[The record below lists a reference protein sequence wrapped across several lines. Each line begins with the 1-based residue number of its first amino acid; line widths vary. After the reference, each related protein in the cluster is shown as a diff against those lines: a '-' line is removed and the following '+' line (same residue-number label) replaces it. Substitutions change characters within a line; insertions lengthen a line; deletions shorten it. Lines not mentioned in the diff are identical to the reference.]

1 MSSQRTE
8 ENRQEEYDRRVGAGM
23 TRQVNAE
30 ELLSELKRLLES
42 SGRPPFA
49 PQPPSPS
56 ASIVSASPL
65 GSAEPQKSTRFNK
78 AHEDTDTLSADGSL
92 ERRPADPRDTYGQH
106 QDLTGEVTHLRSRRW
121 RLAALGLALGFVALV
136 RAGLALKAAAPGSKS
151 PVSVVPMQAQSN
163 VQPPSAE
170 SVVASSDVGGPLM
183 KDSAPPDHTQ
193 VGSTEA
199 GSNAAES
206 TPETSAAI
214 DAQRP
219 AEGPNAMAVATTAD
233 MPALA
238 SAATASALTAFQAA
252 GLEPVPSG
260 PVRPDGTPIARISTN
275 SADSTSPAEA
285 PKPHAEA
292 VATSGIKLGSAKA
305 LAKKIDLSATPN
317 ASKKSER
324 KIVAKSGKAT
334 AGAMA
339 EAPKQP
345 LSPEQPETTVKLPTA
360 QEAATDPVAAAP
372 TAPTT
377 PITFAAQSVGQLT
390 HAFAYLTHLPV
401 ALIQHT
407 TDPNTEA
414 K

>member
-8 ENRQEEYDRRVGAGM
+8 ENRQEEYKRRLGAGA
-23 TRQVNAE
+23 TRQANAE
-30 ELLSELKRLLES
+30 ELLCELKRLLES
-42 SGRPPFA
+42 SGHPPFA
-49 PQPPSPS
+49 PQPSSPS
-56 ASIVSASPL
+56 ASIVAASPSTA
-65 GSAEPQKSTRFNK
+65 GEPQQSKDFDKT
-78 AHEDTDTLSADGSL
+78 HDSADDLTTDGSPK
-92 ERRPADPRDTYGQH
+92 RRPADLRDTCGQH
-106 QDLTGEVTHLRSRRW
+106 QDLTKEVTHLRSRRW
-121 RLAALGLALGFVALV
+121 KLAASGLALGFGALAG
-136 RAGLALKAAAPGSKS
+136 AGLALKPAALGSKS
-151 PVSVVPMQAQSN
+151 SLSVVPMQAQSD
-163 VQPPSAE
+163 VQPPSAG
-170 SVVASSDVGGPLM
+170 SVVASSGAGGSLV
-183 KDSAPPDHTQ
+183 KDSALPDHTQ
-193 VGSTEA
+193 VGNTEA

-260 PVRPDGTPIARISTN
+260 LGRPDGTPIAKISTT
-275 SADSTSPAEA
+275 SADSTSPSETPRLHTEA
-285 PKPHAEA
+285 
-292 VATSGIKLGSAKA
+292 ATTAGIKAESAKPP
-305 LAKKIDLSATPN
+305 AKKIELSATPN
-317 ASKKSER
+317 TGKKSVR
-324 KIVAKSGKAT
+324 NIVAKSGKAT

-345 LSPEQPETTVKLPTA
+345 PSPVQPEKAVKSPAA
-360 QEAATDPVAAAP
+360 QAPTDPVAAAP

-390 HAFAYLTHLPV
+390 HAFVYVTRLPV
-401 ALIQHT
+401 ALIQHAS
-407 TDPNTEA
+407 DPNAET

>member
-8 ENRQEEYDRRVGAGM
+8 ENRQEEYDRRFGAGT
-23 TRQVNAE
+23 TRQANAE

-49 PQPPSPS
+49 PQPSSPS
-56 ASIVSASPL
+56 ASIVSASP
-65 GSAEPQKSTRFNK
+65 SAAAEPQRSTDFDN
-78 AHEDTDTLSADGSL
+78 AHDSAGDLSVDGSL

-121 RLAALGLALGFVALV
+121 RLAALGLALGFVALAG
-136 RAGLALKAAAPGSKS
+136 AGLALKAAAPGSKS

-183 KDSAPPDHTQ
+183 KDSALPDHTQ

-238 SAATASALTAFQAA
+238 SAATASALMAFQAA

-260 PVRPDGTPIARISTN
+260 LVVLIPGEAAHQNEVM
-275 SADSTSPAEA
+275 SPA
-285 PKPHAEA
+285 
-292 VATSGIKLGSAKA
+292 V
-305 LAKKIDLSATPN
+305 
-317 ASKKSER
+317 
-324 KIVAKSGKAT
+324 
-334 AGAMA
+334 
-339 EAPKQP
+339 
-345 LSPEQPETTVKLPTA
+345 
-360 QEAATDPVAAAP
+360 
-372 TAPTT
+372 
-377 PITFAAQSVGQLT
+377 
-390 HAFAYLTHLPV
+390 
-401 ALIQHT
+401 
-407 TDPNTEA
+407 TE
-414 K
+414 

>member
-8 ENRQEEYDRRVGAGM
+8 ENRQEEYDPRFGAGT

-42 SGRPPFA
+42 SGHPPFT
-49 PQPPSPS
+49 PQPSSPS
-56 ASIVSASPL
+56 ASIVSASP
-65 GSAEPQKSTRFNK
+65 SAAAEPRRSIDFDNT
-78 AHEDTDTLSADGSL
+78 HDSAGDFSVDGSL
-92 ERRPADPRDTYGQH
+92 ERRPADPRDTRGQH
-106 QDLTGEVTHLRSRRW
+106 QDLTGEVTLLRSRRW
-121 RLAALGLALGFVALV
+121 RLAASGLALGLAVLAG
-136 RAGLALKAAAPGSKS
+136 AGLALKAAAPGSKS

-163 VQPPSAE
+163 VPPPSAE
-170 SVVASSDVGGPLM
+170 SVVASSDVGDPLM
-183 KDSAPPDHTQ
+183 KDSALPDHTQ

-199 GSNAAES
+199 GSNVAES

-214 DAQRP
+214 DARRP

-260 PVRPDGTPIARISTN
+260 LVRPDGTPIARISTN
-275 SADSTSPAEA
+275 SANSTSPGQTPRAHTEA
-285 PKPHAEA
+285 PR
-292 VATSGIKLGSAKA
+292 TSGIKVDSATPP
-305 LAKKIDLSATPN
+305 AKKSDLSATAN

-345 LSPEQPETTVKLPTA
+345 ISPEQPEKTVKSPAA
-360 QEAATDPVAAAP
+360 QAATDPGAAAP

-401 ALIQHT
+401 TLIQHA
-407 TDPNTEA
+407 TDPNTRA

>member
-8 ENRQEEYDRRVGAGM
+8 ENRQEEYDRRFGAGT

-42 SGRPPFA
+42 SGHPPFA
-49 PQPPSPS
+49 PQPSSPS
-56 ASIVSASPL
+56 ASIVSASP
-65 GSAEPQKSTRFNK
+65 SAAAEPQRSTDFDN
-78 AHEDTDTLSADGSL
+78 AHDSAGDLSVDGSL

-106 QDLTGEVTHLRSRRW
+106 QDLTGEVTYLRSRRW
-121 RLAALGLALGFVALV
+121 RLAALGLALGFVALAG
-136 RAGLALKAAAPGSKS
+136 AGLALKAAAPGSKS

-183 KDSAPPDHTQ
+183 KDSALPDHTQ

-233 MPALA
+233 VPALA
-238 SAATASALTAFQAA
+238 SAATASASTALQAA

-260 PVRPDGTPIARISTN
+260 TVRPDGTPIAKIPTN
-275 SADSTSPAEA
+275 SADSTSPGEA

-292 VATSGIKLGSAKA
+292 VATSGIKVDSAKPP
-305 LAKKIDLSATPN
+305 ATPN
-317 ASKKSER
+317 ASKKSVR

-345 LSPEQPETTVKLPTA
+345 LSPVQPEKPVKLPTA
-360 QEAATDPVAAAP
+360 QAATDPVA
-372 TAPTT
+372 
-377 PITFAAQSVGQLT
+377 
-390 HAFAYLTHLPV
+390 
-401 ALIQHT
+401 
-407 TDPNTEA
+407 
-414 K
+414 